1 MPHLYGHYFTS
12 VSSKPLA
19 ICKGDLLAG
28 AGAMAIGL
36 WKFWLRPMRVW
47 LVLWLNWIP
56 SLLIV
61 DLEVKCLELLF
72 WLYTY
77 THFWPL
83 GISSNCYRYPRNM
96 ELVRHTSGFAGISW
110 DFFPFTSNVF
120 WPVPEKC
127 ARTCFQKKH
136 CQLSDSRAAR
146 MWVHVNCI
154 ATVSLYVKNML

>member
-72 WLYTY
+72 WLYILTFGPWASPQIAIVIPE
-77 THFWPL
+77 TWNSFGTLPAL
-83 GISSNCYRYPRNM
+83 QGSPGTSSLLPQMSFGQFLKNAHAHVSKKNIVSCQTP
-96 ELVRHTSGFAGISW
+96 ELQGCGY
-110 DFFPFTSNVF
+110 
-120 WPVPEKC
+120 
-127 ARTCFQKKH
+127 
-136 CQLSDSRAAR
+136 
-146 MWVHVNCI
+146 M
-154 ATVSLYVKNML
+154 